1 MKTKVY
7 AIIVA
12 AGKGIRLKG
21 ALRKQYIALDGVPIL
36 RHTLNKF
43 DSCDR
48 VNQIVVVVPKADL
61 DFCRNEILMT
71 AELQKEVHLVGGGDE
86 RQDSVFIGL
95 KTIESDDGIVL
106 IHDGVRPFVQQSH
119 LVACIDGA
127 TEFGA
132 CILGIPAFDT
142 VKKVNSKNQIT
153 QTLKREKLWLAQ
165 TPQAF
170 ELKLIKKAHDAAK
183 QEGFMGTDDASL
195 VERLGGTVKIIPGS
209 RNNIKITDQSD
220 LTLAQTLFRIH
231 ASDP

>member
-1 MKTKVY
+1 MVY

-12 AGKGIRLKG
+12 AGKGNRLKG
-21 ALRKQYIALDGVPIL
+21 AMRKQYIALDGVPIL

-48 VNQIVVVVPKADL
+48 VNQIVLVVPEADL
-61 DFCRNEILMT
+61 DYCRNEILMT
-71 AELQKEVHLVGGGDE
+71 AELQKEVHLVGGGAE

-95 KTIESDDGIVL
+95 KTIESDNGIVL
-106 IHDGVRPFVQQSH
+106 IHDGVRPFVRDSH

-127 TEFGA
+127 AEFGA

-142 VKKVNSKNQIT
+142 VKKVSAKNEIT

-170 ELKLIKKAHDAAK
+170 ELTLIKKAHKAAK
-183 QEGFMGTDDASL
+183 HEGFIGTDDASL

-220 LTLAQTLFRIH
+220 LALAQAISRID
-231 ASDP
+231 ALDL